1 MTKVLKLMKEEKFK
15 YKYSGVIMAYLFLV
29 LFMVF
34 IGMFDDSFFTGRNL
48 FPVFVLLGLR
58 KMPMLF

>member
-34 IGMFDDSFFTGRNL
+34 IGMFDDSGKPTNSFNAFKR
-48 FPVFVLLGLR
+48 
-58 KMPMLF
+58 